1 MLTLGFLY
9 HFPSILPVGI
19 EFDIQSF
26 FIQQTFI
33 ECNYVW
39 SVVPLSACWIQ
50 NLELGCGKDG
60 KEQALPLR
68 VPG

>member
-1 MLTLGFLY
+1 M
-9 HFPSILPVGI
+9 GI